1 MTPMIQMVEE
11 VLDLL
16 VAILI
21 LWVDMVQEIM
31 MMRMVH
37 LADPDLAPNLI
48 PMILTIEKD
57 LLMIPTTRME
67 EEVPTLTK
75 MTQILWVDV
84 VQEMTSMMMMTL

>member
-1 MTPMIQMVEE
+1 MTPMIHMVEE

-16 VAILI
+16 VVTLI

-31 MMRMVH
+31 TMRMVH
-37 LADPDLAPNLI
+37 WPDPDLAPNLI

-67 EEVPTLTK
+67 EKVPTLTK